1 MTSLPRTLS
10 LTLLLPSLMLTTGC
24 VDTFKKS
31 YTEDSHI
38 SDTIDRIMKE
48 SEARIQSFKTERT
61 SVPQSKISPGKVAL
75 WWQKDSTS
83 SLKEGADYPI
93 SLENLYIMALQSST
107 QIKVFSDIP
116 LIRETG
122 IQEAKGE
129 FDLHSFV
136 EAQYERTNDPI
147 GSTLQTGFT
156 QGRFIQDQYSGE
168 AGLKKKLGTGGE
180 VTLSQ
185 EVGTLK
191 NNSEFL
197 VPNPQANARLKL
209 SVVQPLLKGA
219 GLAYNRAIMD
229 IARIDS
235 DSAMKEMIRQA
246 ESHLLEISR
255 SYWSL
260 NLARVTYLQ
269 KRKLYEQAL
278 TTTGEIKARADVD
291 AVKGQIAR
299 AESAVAERRADLVR
313 AELAIS
319 NAQDRIR
326 ALVNSPE
333 LTELGSPEL
342 IPTDHMMMTEYKVDL
357 ASAAK
362 KALAQRPEISQAF
375 LQVRAAAVRERM
387 QRNEVL
393 PQLNL
398 ILEGY
403 LAGLEE
409 GHNTNKAYANQYGNG
424 SPGGAVGLR
433 FDFPIQNNV
442 AEARHERRLIELRQQ
457 VNQLETTIETAL
469 LEVKVSD
476 REVRTSWRDYTA
488 KLESVKAA
496 EEDLAQFQA
505 RKDLDT
511 QGKGEAPA
519 TSSMTTSFYLDSLL
533 NSQKRLAVAEEELA
547 AAAATYQV
555 SIMNY
560 ERSQG
565 NLLHYEDISVV
576 RTKDNDNLPLLQLQK
591 GAAPRAPAVGK

>member
-1 MTSLPRTLS
+1 MSLPRILPLS
-10 LTLLLPSLMLTTGC
+10 LIFPSLLLTGC

-31 YTEDSHI
+31 YTEDSRLA
-38 SDTIDRIMKE
+38 DTIDRIMKE
-48 SEARIQSFKTERT
+48 SEERVQSFKAERT
-61 SVPQSKISPGKVAL
+61 SIPQSKINPGKVAL
-75 WWQKDSTS
+75 WWQKESVN

-93 SLENLYIMALQSST
+93 SLESLYLMALRSST

-122 IQEAKGE
+122 IQEARGE
-129 FDLHSFV
+129 FDTHAFV

-147 GSTLQTGFT
+147 GSILQTGFT
-156 QGRFIQDQYSGE
+156 QGRFTQDQFSGE
-168 AGLKKKLGTGGE
+168 AGLKQKIGTGAE
-180 VTLSQ
+180 ITLSQ
-185 EVGTLK
+185 EAGTLK
-191 NNSEFL
+191 NNSEYL
-197 VPNPQANARLKL
+197 VPNPQTSARLKL

-219 GLAYNRAIMD
+219 GVAYNRAVMD

-235 DSAMKEMIRQA
+235 DSAMKELIRQA

-278 TTTGEIKARADVD
+278 TTSGEIKARADVD
-291 AVKGQIAR
+291 AVKGQLAR

-333 LTELGSPEL
+333 LTELGSPEM
-342 IPTDHMMMTEYKVDL
+342 IPTDRMLMSEYKVDL
-357 ASAAK
+357 ASASK

-393 PQLNL
+393 PTLNL

-403 LAGLEE
+403 LAGLDENY
-409 GHNTNKAYANQYGNG
+409 NTSQAYANQYGKG
-424 SPGGAVGLR
+424 APGGAVGLHL
-433 FDFPIQNNV
+433 DFPIQNNV

-457 VNQLETTIETAL
+457 VNQLRTTIETAL

-476 REVRTSWRDYTA
+476 REVRTAWRDYTA

-505 RKDLDT
+505 RKEVDT
-511 QGKGEAPA
+511 LSKGEASP
-519 TSSMTTSFYLDSLL
+519 TSSLTTAYYLDSLL
-533 NSQKRLAVAEEELA
+533 NSQKRLSVAEEELA

-565 NLLHYEDISVV
+565 NLLNYEDISVV
-576 RTKDNDNLPLLQLQK
+576 RTKDNDNLPLIQMQK
-591 GAAPRAPAVGK
+591 GAAPRAPAAGK

>member
-1 MTSLPRTLS
+1 MTSLPRILP
-10 LTLLLPSLMLTTGC
+10 LTLIFPSLLFTGC

-31 YTEDSHI
+31 YTEDSRI
-38 SDTIDRIMKE
+38 SDTIDRIMTE
-48 SEARIQSFKTERT
+48 SEERIQGFKAERT
-61 SVPQSKISPGKVAL
+61 SIPQSKISPGNVAL
-75 WWQKDSTS
+75 WWQKESTS
-83 SLKEGADYPI
+83 SLKEGPDYPV
-93 SLENLYIMALQSST
+93 SLESLYIMALQSST

-129 FDLHSFV
+129 FDLHSYV

-147 GSTLQTGFT
+147 GSILQTGFT
-156 QGRFIQDQYSGE
+156 QGRFKQDEYSAE
-168 AGLKKKLGTGGE
+168 AGLKKKIATGGE
-180 VTLSQ
+180 VSLSQ

-191 NNSEFL
+191 NNSTYL

-219 GLAYNRAIMD
+219 GVAYNRAIMD
-229 IARIDS
+229 IAKIDS

-278 TTTGEIKARADVD
+278 TTSGEIKARADVD
-291 AVKGQIAR
+291 AVKGQMAR

-333 LTELGSPEL
+333 LADIGSPEL
-342 IPTDHMMMTEYKVDL
+342 IPTDRMIMTEYKVDV

-393 PQLNL
+393 PTLNL

-403 LAGLEE
+403 MAGLEQDY
-409 GHNTNKAYANQYGNG
+409 NTSQAYSNQYSKGG
-424 SPGGAVGLR
+424 PGGAVGLHL
-433 FDFPIQNNV
+433 DFPIQNNV

-457 VNQLETTIETAL
+457 VNQLRTTIETAL

-519 TSSMTTSFYLDSLL
+519 TSSMTTSYYLDSLL
-533 NSQKRLAVAEEELA
+533 NSQKRLSIAEEELA

-565 NLLHYEDISVV
+565 NLLNYEDISIV
-576 RTKDNDNLPLLQLQK
+576 RTKDNDNLPLIQLQK
-591 GAAPRAPAVGK
+591 NAAPPAPATAK

>member
-1 MTSLPRTLS
+1 MTQLSRILPISLLFLS
-10 LTLLLPSLMLTTGC
+10 LLLTGC

-31 YTEDSHI
+31 YAEDSRI

-48 SEARIQSFKTERT
+48 SEDRIQDFKAEH
-61 SVPQSKISPGKVAL
+61 SKVPQSKISPGKVAL
-75 WWQKDSTS
+75 WWQKESTS
-83 SLKEGADYPI
+83 SLKEGADYPL
-93 SLENLYIMALQSST
+93 SLESLYIMALQSST

-122 IQEAKGE
+122 IQEARGE
-129 FDLHSFV
+129 FDVHTFV
-136 EAQYERTNDPI
+136 EAQYGRTNDPI
-147 GSTLQTGFT
+147 GSILQTGFT
-156 QGRFIQDQYSGE
+156 QGRFKQDEYSGE
-168 AGLKKKLGTGGE
+168 AGLKKKIATGGE

-191 NNSEFL
+191 NNSEYL

-209 SVVQPLLKGA
+209 SVVQPLLQGA
-219 GLAYNRAIMD
+219 GVAYNRAIMD

-278 TTTGEIKARADVD
+278 TTSGEIKARADVD

-333 LTELGSPEL
+333 LAELGSPEL
-342 IPTDHMMMTEYKVDL
+342 IPTDRMMMTEYKVNL

-375 LQVRAAAVRERM
+375 LQVRAAAVREKM

-403 LAGLEE
+403 LAGLDENY
-409 GHNTNKAYANQYGNG
+409 NTSQAYANQYGKG
-424 SPGGAVGLR
+424 APGASVGLR
-433 FDFPIQNNV
+433 LDFPVQNNV

-457 VNQLETTIETAL
+457 VNQLRTTIETAL

-519 TSSMTTSFYLDSLL
+519 TSSMTTTFYLDSLL
-533 NSQKRLAVAEEELA
+533 NAQKRLSVAEEELA
-547 AAAATYQV
+547 TAAATYQV

-565 NLLHYEDISVV
+565 NLLNYEDISVV
-576 RTKDNDNLPLLQLQK
+576 RTKDNDNLPLIQMQK
-591 GAAPRAPAVGK
+591 GAAPRSPSAGK

>member
-1 MTSLPRTLS
+1 
-10 LTLLLPSLMLTTGC
+10 MLTTGC

>member
-1 MTSLPRTLS
+1 MPSLTRILP
-10 LTLLLPSLMLTTGC
+10 LTLLFPSMILTGC

-31 YTEDSHI
+31 YTEDSRL

-48 SEARIQSFKTERT
+48 SEARIQGFKAEHS

-83 SLKEGADYPI
+83 SLKEGADYPV
-93 SLENLYIMALQSST
+93 SLESLYIMALQNST
-107 QIKVFSDIP
+107 QIRVFSDIP

-129 FDLHSFV
+129 FDLHTFV

-147 GSTLQTGFT
+147 GSILQTGFT
-156 QGRFIQDQYSGE
+156 QGRFKQDEYSGE
-168 AGLKKKLGTGGE
+168 AGLKKKMATGGE

-191 NNSEFL
+191 NNSEYL

-278 TTTGEIKARADVD
+278 TTSGEIKARADVD
-291 AVKGQIAR
+291 AVKGQLAR

-319 NAQDRIR
+319 NSQDRIR

-333 LTELGSPEL
+333 LTELSSPEL
-342 IPTDHMMMTEYKVDL
+342 IPTDRMMMTEYKVDL
-357 ASAAK
+357 PSAAK
-362 KALAQRPEISQAF
+362 KALAQRPEINQAF

-403 LAGLEE
+403 LAGLDQDY
-409 GHNTNKAYANQYGNG
+409 NTSQAYANQYGKG
-424 SPGGAVGLR
+424 APGAAVGLR
-433 FDFPIQNNV
+433 LDFPVQNNV

-457 VNQLETTIETAL
+457 VNQLRTTIETAL

-511 QGKGEAPA
+511 QGKGEAAA
-519 TSSMTTSFYLDSLL
+519 TSSMTTSYYLDSLL
-533 NSQKRLAVAEEELA
+533 NAQKRLSVAEEELA

-565 NLLHYEDISVV
+565 NLLNYEDISVV
-576 RTKDNDNLPLLQLQK
+576 RTKDNDNLPLIQMQK
-591 GAAPRAPAVGK
+591 GAAPRAPAAGK

>member
-1 MTSLPRTLS
+1 MTSLPRILP
-10 LTLLLPSLMLTTGC
+10 LTLLFPSLLLTGC

-31 YTEDSHI
+31 YTEDSRI
-38 SDTIDRIMKE
+38 SDTIDRIMTE
-48 SEARIQSFKTERT
+48 SEERIQSFKAESTNI
-61 SVPQSKISPGKVAL
+61 PQSKISPGQVAL

-83 SLKEGADYPI
+83 SLKGGADYPV
-93 SLENLYIMALQSST
+93 SLESLYIMALQSST
-107 QIKVFSDIP
+107 QIQVFSDIP

-156 QGRFIQDQYSGE
+156 QGRFKQDEYSAE
-168 AGLKKKLGTGGE
+168 AGLKKKMLTGGG

-209 SVVQPLLKGA
+209 SMVQPLLKGA
-219 GLAYNRAIMD
+219 GVAYNRAIMD
-229 IARIDS
+229 IAKIDS

-291 AVKGQIAR
+291 AVKGQLAR

-342 IPTDHMMMTEYKVDL
+342 IPTDRMMMTEYRVDL

-403 LAGLEE
+403 LAGLDQDY
-409 GHNTNKAYANQYGNG
+409 NTSQAYANQYGNG
-424 SPGGAVGLR
+424 GPGGAVGLR
-433 FDFPIQNNV
+433 LDFPVQNNV

-457 VNQLETTIETAL
+457 VNQLRTTIETAL

-511 QGKGEAPA
+511 QGKGEASA
-519 TSSMTTSFYLDSLL
+519 TSSMTTSYYLDSLL
-533 NSQKRLAVAEEELA
+533 ASQKRLSIAEEELA

-565 NLLHYEDISVV
+565 NLLNYEDISVV
-576 RTKDNDNLPLLQLQK
+576 RTKDNDNLPLIQLQK
-591 GAAPRAPAVGK
+591 GAAPRAPAAGK

>member
-1 MTSLPRTLS
+1 MTILTRILLLS
-10 LTLLLPSLMLTTGC
+10 LLFSTLIITGC
-24 VDTFKKS
+24 ADTFKKS
-31 YTEDSHI
+31 YAEDSRL
-38 SDTIDRIMKE
+38 SDTIDRIMEE
-48 SEARIQSFKTERT
+48 SDARVRTFQAERT
-61 SVPQSKISPGKVAL
+61 NIPQSKINPSKVAL
-75 WWQKDSTS
+75 WWQKESTN
-83 SLKEGADYPI
+83 SLKEGSDYPI
-93 SLENLYIMALQSST
+93 SLESLYIMALRNST

-129 FDLHSFV
+129 FDTHAFV
-136 EAQYERTNDPI
+136 EAQYDRTNDPV
-147 GSTLQTGFT
+147 GSTLQTGST
-156 QGRFIQDQYSGE
+156 QGRFLQDEFHGE
-168 AGLKKKLGTGGE
+168 AGLRKKLATGGE

-185 EVGTLK
+185 EAGTLK
-191 NNSEFL
+191 NNSQFL

-219 GLAYNRAIMD
+219 GVAYNRAVMD
-229 IARIDS
+229 IAKIDS
-235 DSAMKEMIRQA
+235 DSAMKEMVRQA

-260 NLARVTYLQ
+260 SLARITYLQ
-269 KRKLYEQAL
+269 KRKLYNQAL
-278 TTTGEIKARADVD
+278 TTSGEIKARADVD
-291 AVKGQIAR
+291 AVKGQLAR

-326 ALVNSPE
+326 ALVNSTE

-342 IPTDHMMMTEYKVDL
+342 IPTDHMLMSEYKVNY
-357 ASAAK
+357 ANAAK

-393 PQLNL
+393 PTLNL

-403 LAGLEE
+403 MAGLATD
-409 GHNTNKAYANQYGNG
+409 NNNSQAYANQYSKGA
-424 SPGGAVGLR
+424 PGASAGLR
-433 FDFPIQNNV
+433 LDFPIQNNV

-457 VNQLETTIETAL
+457 VNQLRTTIETAL

-505 RKDLDT
+505 RKDVDI
-511 QGKGEAPA
+511 QGKGEGAP
-519 TSSMTTSFYLDSLL
+519 TNSMTTTFYLDSLL

-547 AAAATYQV
+547 ASAATYQV
-555 SIMNY
+555 SIMNF

-591 GAAPRAPAVGK
+591 GAAPKAPSAGK